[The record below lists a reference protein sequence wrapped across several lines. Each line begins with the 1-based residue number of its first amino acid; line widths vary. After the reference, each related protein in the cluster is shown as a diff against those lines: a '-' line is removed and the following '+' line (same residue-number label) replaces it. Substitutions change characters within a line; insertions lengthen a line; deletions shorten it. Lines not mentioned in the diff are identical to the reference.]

1 LTPSRV
7 DWCHGV
13 VDQFGD
19 QSAGR
24 ISESAVEDEASK
36 LPQSWDWLGGAGK
49 RISGPRR
56 FEARGQAGR
65 PGDARRWLVRAAPGL
80 GGRNRYRQ

>member
-1 LTPSRV
+1 MKK
-7 DWCHGV
+7 
-13 VDQFGD
+13 
-19 QSAGR
+19 AGQQ
-24 ISESAVEDEASK
+24 IAAV
-36 LPQSWDWLGGAGK
+36 LGLAAAP

-65 PGDARRWLVRAAPGL
+65 SGDARRWLVRAAPGL